1 MHTCK
6 LSLYLENRNFKKG
19 SLEIDIFSRIHIFY
33 ERTGYLFIY
42 LFFGYLFNISILLNQ
57 FILVP
62 IKVFFILK
70 IVFCFIAKL
79 TANYRNSLFLQ
90 SAHRKT

>member
-1 MHTCK
+1 MVKDFKCTHANC
-6 LSLYLENRNFKKG
+6 LYTYKTEISKG
-19 SLEIDIFSRIHIFY
+19 SLEIEIFSRIHIYY

-62 IKVFFILK
+62 IKVF
-70 IVFCFIAKL
+70 
-79 TANYRNSLFLQ
+79 LF
-90 SAHRKT
+90 